1 MCNRKA
7 HALDI
12 LIFNQAGV
20 PTRIKKKTREN
31 FSWQITS
38 QITYMTKLL
47 DTNHNTHHISAIS
60 YRLKGKL

>member
-1 MCNRKA
+1 MCYRKA
-7 HALDI
+7 HSLDI

-20 PTRIKKKTREN
+20 PTRIKKTRES

-38 QITYMTKLL
+38 QITYMKKLL
-47 DTNHNTHHISAIS
+47 DTNHSTHHISAIY